1 MEALVDC
8 YEYDEI
14 FEEVKFFLTDYLDD
28 AHDNLKELKDNTECI
43 EIQKKK
49 EKKICLK
56 KSFFS

>member
-49 EKKICLK
+49 KKR
-56 KSFFS
+56 SA